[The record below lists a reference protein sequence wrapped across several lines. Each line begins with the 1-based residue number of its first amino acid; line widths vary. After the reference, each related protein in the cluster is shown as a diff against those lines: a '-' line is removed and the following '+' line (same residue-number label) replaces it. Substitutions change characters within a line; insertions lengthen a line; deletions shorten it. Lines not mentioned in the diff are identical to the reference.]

1 MNNKKIFIKL
11 LFILLIPITALL
23 FHIASFYPQFIEKIY
38 ANRIYK
44 EMIQIL
50 SSITGILPFSIA
62 ELLVLFLIFFVV
74 WMLLQTII
82 TAIHHPLKRKSTILN
97 FIGNIIILASMIYF
111 IFIFIWG
118 FNYCRLPFSEIA
130 NLKVK
135 PASVEELENLC
146 KNLIEKANTLRPKV
160 IENKNG
166 VMTLPKGYSD
176 VFIRASKGYEKAANI
191 YPELGGNYG
200 NPKGIILSS
209 AMSYTGIAGIYCP
222 FTGEANVN
230 IAITATSIPSTT
242 CHEMAHQRGFSRE
255 DEANYIAYLTCT
267 MHPDVDFQYSGTVLA
282 LIHSMNALYRVNEE
296 KYMKLKELYKEG
308 LVRDLA
314 YMRSFWQQ
322 YEGPVE
328 RASTKL
334 NNAYLK
340 ANHQKDGVRSYG
352 RMVDLL
358 IAENRLKIWK

>member
-1 MNNKKIFIKL
+1 MKNKKIFNKF

-23 FHIASFYPQFIEKIY
+23 FYIASFYPYFIEKIY
-38 ANRIYK
+38 AHTIYRP
-44 EMIQIL
+44 IVQIL
-50 SSITGILPFSIA
+50 SVVTGFFPFSVA
-62 ELLVLFLIFFVV
+62 ECFVILLICLFM
-74 WMLLQTII
+74 WMLLRTII
-82 TAIHHPLKRKSTILN
+82 KAINNKHQRKSTVLN
-97 FIGNIIILASMIYF
+97 FIGNMIVFSSITYF
-111 IFIFIWG
+111 LFIMIWG

-130 NLKVK
+130 NLEVK
-135 PASVEELENLC
+135 PASIEELENLC
-146 KNLIEKANTLRPKV
+146 EHLIQKANTLRDQV
-160 IENKNG
+160 VENKDG
-166 VMTLPKGYSD
+166 VMTLPKGTSD
-176 VFIRASKGYEKAANI
+176 VFLRASKGYEKAANI

-200 NPKGIILSS
+200 KPKGIIFSHI
-209 AMSYTGIAGIYCP
+209 MSYTGIAGIYCP

-230 IAITATSIPSTT
+230 ISISNSSIPSTT

-267 MHPDVDFQYSGTVLA
+267 MHSDVDFQYSGTLLA
-282 LIHSMNALYRVNEE
+282 LIHSMNALYRINHE
-296 KYMKLKELYKEG
+296 KYFKLKEKYNGG
-308 LVRDLA
+308 LRRDLA

-334 NNAYLK
+334 NNTYLK

-358 IAENRLKIWK
+358 IAENRLKMSK